1 MSVSVTDGADPI
13 EGATVTLID
22 SEEEE
27 YTGTTGSAGGCTVKD
42 VPEGTYT
49 VTATAT
55 GYTDYEDEDV
65 EISEESKTLSITMT
79 ETEGQ
84 GTG

>member
-1 MSVSVTDGADPI
+1 MSVTDGTDPI

-27 YTGTTGSAGGCTVKD
+27 YTGTTGSAGGCTIKD

-55 GYTDYEDEDV
+55 GTIIIRATSQDSNYSDV
-65 EISEESKTLSITMT
+65 YGELEVQIV
-79 ETEGQ
+79 
-84 GTG
+84 